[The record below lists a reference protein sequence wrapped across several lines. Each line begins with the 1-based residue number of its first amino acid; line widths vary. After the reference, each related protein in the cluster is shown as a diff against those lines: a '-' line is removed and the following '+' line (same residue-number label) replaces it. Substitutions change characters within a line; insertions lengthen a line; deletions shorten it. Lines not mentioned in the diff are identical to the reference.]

1 MLSSTI
7 PGTSLG
13 TLTDLY
19 QLTMA
24 GAYFR
29 EGRNERA
36 TFEMFVRE
44 MPPRRGYLISAGLE
58 DAVYYLTRV
67 GFGKPEIAY
76 LRSLGRFDPGFL
88 AMLRGFRFTGD
99 LDAMPEG
106 TVFFPQE
113 PILRVTAPRIQG
125 QLVETFLLNTV
136 NFQILAATKAA
147 RAVEAA
153 AGRSVVDFSLRRTH
167 GGDAGLKVARASWLA
182 GFQGT
187 SNVMAGQRFGI
198 PVVGTVAHSFI
209 MSYLTEREAFAALAR
224 THPKGAVFLLD
235 TYDVDRALGE
245 AIRVAR
251 AHAPTGFE
259 FLGVRLDSG
268 DLGTQARRIRARLD
282 AEGFPRAQILAS
294 GNLDE
299 YSIRKLVRAGAPID
313 TFAVGTALGTS
324 NDSPALGVNYKL
336 VADEGGGGPRFTMKL
351 SARKRTWPGAKQV
364 WRFRRGRMFV
374 RDVMGLTRE
383 GSHGG
388 TPLLAPVMRAGR
400 LLRPLPSLAAA
411 RRRCAAQL
419 ARLPARYRRLES
431 PPCFPVTASAELRA
445 EVRNILR
452 LLGKGGP

>member
-1 MLSSTI
+1 MLS
-7 PGTSLG
+7 GTGLG
-13 TLTDLY
+13 NLTDLY

-44 MPPRRGYLISAGLE
+44 MPPRRGYLIAAGLE

-67 GFGKPEIAY
+67 GFSPSETRY
-76 LRSLGRFDPGFL
+76 LRSLGRFDAEFL
-88 AMLRGFRFTGD
+88 SMLEGFRFTGD

-106 TVFFPQE
+106 TVFFPSE

-125 QLVETFLLNTV
+125 QLVETFLLNAV

-153 AGRSVVDFSLRRTH
+153 AGRPVVDFSLRRTH
-167 GGDAGLKVARASWLA
+167 GGDAGLKVARASWMA
-182 GFQGT
+182 GFAGT
-187 SNVMAGQRFGI
+187 SNVLAGQYFGI

-209 MSYLTEREAFAALAR
+209 MSYLTEREAFSALAR
-224 THPKGAVFLLD
+224 THPQGAVFLLD

-251 AHAPTGFE
+251 EGAPKGFE

-268 DLGTQARRIRARLD
+268 DLLAQSRRIRARLD
-282 AEGFPRAQILAS
+282 AEGFPRARILVS

-299 YSIRKLVRAGAPID
+299 YAIARLVRARAPID

-336 VADEGGGGPRFTMKL
+336 VADEGGGGPRFTMKV

-364 WRFRRGRMFV
+364 WRFRKGRLFS
-374 RDVMGLTRE
+374 RDVMGLARE
-383 GSHGG
+383 AAGG
-388 TPLLAPVMRAGR
+388 RTPLLKPVMRNGR
-400 LLRPLPSLAAA
+400 LVRPLPSLAAA

-419 ARLPARYRRLES
+419 ALLPSRYRRLERPERYPVSAS
-431 PPCFPVTASAELRA
+431 PALRT

-452 LLGKGGP
+452 LLGRRGA